1 MVGQAPHRVTVP
13 QRDSTSDH
21 VGPHRTISDRYDGG
35 VPGSLLRIGA
45 LATLT
50 GTSADSIRH
59 YERLGLLPLAV
70 RTDGGYRMYP
80 PAAEDRVRLIRGAV
94 RAGFS
99 LSDLGAFL
107 DQRDIGGTPC
117 RKVRA
122 AADVILQ
129 GIDRQI
135 SELQETR
142 ENLEAM
148 LRDWDARLA
157 MAGDQPARLLD
168 ALPRTRKRPERQTTH
183 LKRSRRKNPRS

>member
-1 MVGQAPHRVTVP
+1 V
-13 QRDSTSDH
+13 S
-21 VGPHRTISDRYDGG
+21 
-35 VPGSLLRIGA
+35 GSLLRIGA

-59 YERLGLLPLAV
+59 YERLGLLPPAV

-80 PAAEDRVRLIRGAV
+80 AEAEDRVRLIRSAV

-99 LSDLGAFL
+99 LGDLGAFL
-107 DQRDIGGTPC
+107 QQRDTGGTPC
-117 RKVRA
+117 RTVRA

-142 ENLEAM
+142 ETLEAM

-157 MAGDQPARLLD
+157 IAGDQPARLLD

-183 LKRSRRKNPRS
+183 LKRNRR